1 MRRSVNQTQ
10 KLLRAFLVPAVVGIY
25 LVFFWRS
32 TSGMPLGGQG
42 VPRLLIG
49 VIALLLVAIVL
60 AQVVRLRRGDPEP
73 SVAEQSPVAI
83 DADTAGGELLE
94 PAKLR
99 VDDHVLGPGPAGD
112 AEAPPALATSVRPMV
127 AIIVS
132 LLAFWL
138 LLPTIGAYPTTAVFV
153 VGLSAALGYR
163 KWLLIAL
170 SAVVCVVIVYSF
182 IRIFTLPLPGFG
194 PS

>member
-1 MRRSVNQTQ
+1 VNQTQ
-10 KLLRAFLVPAVVGIY
+10 KLLRAFLVPAVVGTY

-49 VIALLLVAIVL
+49 AIAILLVAIVV
-60 AQVVRLRRGDPEP
+60 AQVVRLRRGDLEP
-73 SVAEQSPVAI
+73 SAAEQPPAAV
-83 DADTAGGELLE
+83 DADTAGGEFLE
-94 PAKLR
+94 PASIA
-99 VDDHVLGPGPAGD
+99 VDDRVSGPSSAAGSPS
-112 AEAPPALATSVRPMV
+112 AVATSVRPMV

-138 LLPTIGAYPTTAVFV
+138 LLPRIGAYPTTALFV
-153 VGLSAALGYR
+153 VGLSVALGYR
-163 KWLLIAL
+163 RWLLIAL

-182 IRIFTLPLPGFG
+182 IRIFTLPLSGFG